1 MLACGFP
8 GACPVQGLAEQH
20 ATRVQM
26 TTSGPALPSLPCL
39 PAPALDLPSQQ
50 LMSPFP
56 VTETGNKALQP
67 MCRKLVL
74 GSNPDEFA
82 FSWPG
87 SLGWRAAMTASCGLF
102 ESDASEQKIGSK
114 SVPQGFQAALRV
126 PSLPAP
132 EFSQDARRGATR
144 GLLHHLN
151 SVLITLLGFLMSAC
165 PRSLYSFMNMCVCTC
180 SCGECTCV
188 YRWGMVGY
196 VVCVY
201 VCGLE
206 KTSCCFSGLALTK

>member
-1 MLACGFP
+1 MQKVGSGFKSR
-8 GACPVQGLAEQH
+8 
-20 ATRVQM
+20 RV
-26 TTSGPALPSLPCL
+26 
-39 PAPALDLPSQQ
+39 
-50 LMSPFP
+50 
-56 VTETGNKALQP
+56 
-67 MCRKLVL
+67 
-74 GSNPDEFA
+74 A

-87 SLGWRAAMTASCGLF
+87 SLGWRVAMTASCGLF
-102 ESDASEQKIGSK
+102 EYDASEQKTGSK

-151 SVLITLLGFLMSAC
+151 SILITLLGFLMSAC
-165 PRSLYSFMNMCVCTC
+165 PGSLYSFMNMCVCTC

-188 YRWGMVGY
+188 YRWGMF
-196 VVCVY
+196 VC

-206 KTSCCFSGLALTK
+206 KTSCCFSGLALTKEVRLVGQ